1 MSSAAIW
8 VVMAAVAVEFG
19 YEPMPDGDGL
29 RYVFQVE
36 PEMLDMLQRGEPVGS
51 TIPPEALGRIREIRI
66 VSNYGL
72 LSKDIPPL
80 ADKPTFPTMTAE
92 QPWTTPTTGNPT
104 ESAPNLLDPN
114 LVNQASGVDEGP
126 ATAGPSGTLESEKE
140 PIEEP
145 KSSKPDPWLLFVLAS
160 VIAVGSS
167 SGMLVFGWLT
177 FDYRSRYLELLRESV
192 GTGNAWL
199 DAAADSEPI
208 GSKLVDLPIE
218 SETTAPQS
226 SADLPPGGSPWEDLG
241 VESKE
246 SVDDWLHEDGD
257 QRGRSRHNRKKSR

>member
-36 PEMLDMLQRGEPVGS
+36 PQMLDMLQRGEPVGS
-51 TIPPEALGRIREIRI
+51 TIPPAALGRIREIRI

-80 ADKPTFPTMTAE
+80 ADRPTFPT
-92 QPWTTPTTGNPT
+92 T

-114 LVNQASGVDEGP
+114 LVQASGVDESP
-126 ATAGPSGTLESEKE
+126 ATGGPSETLESHKE

-145 KSSKPDPWLLFVLAS
+145 KSSRTDPWLLFVLAS

-167 SGMLVFGWLT
+167 SGMLIFGWLT

-218 SETTAPQS
+218 SEQTAAQS
-226 SADLPPGGSPWEDLG
+226 TADLPPGDSSWEDLG
-241 VESKE
+241 VENRE
-246 SVDDWLHEDGD
+246 SVDDWLHEDRD